1 VFLAAVQ
8 NNDTKPHTIG
18 IFATCAFTS

>member
-1 VFLAAVQ
+1 LAAVQ
-8 NNDTKPHTIG
+8 NNDTKSHTIG